1 MDDKIFEERMDSLK
15 SSYEKLQPVSSVDH
29 IINNVKQTELPK
41 RKKIFPLTYVA
52 SFIGVLLIAG
62 ILGTQL
68 ISQSNKSSGEKSPS
82 IENQTVSATDIEDS
96 INEVRG
102 LYERNLDVLKEKLQ
116 FDDVEQYSFVQ
127 EAKNTVESFE
137 ERKEYSSRA
146 ELQNYT
152 ENVKNIISLRVSMPN
167 EEMEIL
173 KERAKNDKKID
184 ETQLISYLIKME
196 LLKER
201 FNEKWFNLRQLPTEG
216 NLVEYVDK
224 LNKQEVENGS
234 DDYLNLIKTLREN
247 GYRFIFITEGEGQ
260 IDLTIDHQKILD
272 TFKDM
277 LSNQLIAYLQ
287 YKKEVIEQGTVL
299 GLTQEQLASRIIK
312 LEETIIAHPN
322 FEKNDDLKMEYQKHL
337 LHFIQYS
344 DEESMKDFVSDYPKS
359 LSAKQVDEF
368 LNGNEND
375 EFVSGQ
381 EMRESISA
389 KISPELKAISENNV
403 QLLPLTDSLEAVYQ
417 EYKNTRNDEIL
428 EGPFLGTESAIEVSI
443 ARLYMYAV
451 ENKDYE
457 TAFYLTYDGEASER
471 PDLERFISEMAQ
483 STTNYQDL
491 SNKVI
496 KVSTTYKENGRLIEH
511 TFTTKDGESIIF
523 NMKRNNEYEKV
534 RVEYTPFP

>member
-1 MDDKIFEERMDSLK
+1 MDDKIFEERMNSLK

-127 EAKNTVESFE
+127 EAKNSVESFE
-137 ERKEYSSRA
+137 ERREYSSRA

-184 ETQLISYLIKME
+184 ETQLISYLIKIE

-322 FEKNDDLKMEYQKHL
+322 FEKNDDLKMEYEKHL

-344 DEESMKDFVSDYPKS
+344 DEESMNDFVSDYPKS

-368 LNGNEND
+368 LNGNEHD

-381 EMRESISA
+381 ERESISA
-389 KISPELKAISENNV
+389 KISPELKAISGNNV
-403 QLLPLTDSLEAVYQ
+403 QLLPLTDSLEAVYE

-534 RVEYTPFP
+534 RVEYTSFP

>member
-1 MDDKIFEERMDSLK
+1 MDDKIFEERMESLK
-15 SSYEKLQPVSSVDH
+15 KSYEKVQPVSSVDH
-29 IINNVKQTELPK
+29 IINKVKQSELPK
-41 RKKIFPLTYVA
+41 RKKLFPITYVA

-68 ISQSNKSSGEKSPS
+68 VSQSNKSSGEKSPS
-82 IENQTVSATDIEDS
+82 LENQTVAATDIENS

-102 LYERNLDVLKEKLQ
+102 FYERNLDELKEKLE
-116 FDDVEQYSFVQ
+116 FEDVEQYSFVQ

-167 EEMEIL
+167 EEMKIL
-173 KERAKNDKKID
+173 KENAENDEKID

-216 NLVEYVDK
+216 NLIEYVDK

-234 DDYLNLIKTLREN
+234 DDYLNLVNTLRAN

-260 IDLTIDHQKILD
+260 IDLTIDHQIILD

-277 LSNQLIAYLQ
+277 LSDQLIGYLQ
-287 YKKEVIEQGTVL
+287 YKKDVIEQGTVL
-299 GLTQEQLASRIIK
+299 ELSQEQLAARVIK
-312 LEETIIAHPN
+312 LEEIIIAHPN

-344 DEESMKDFVSDYPKS
+344 DEESMNNFVSDYPQS
-359 LSAKQVDEF
+359 LSAKQVKEFSNGYEDEF
-368 LNGNEND
+368 
-375 EFVSGQ
+375 
-381 EMRESISA
+381 RESISA
-389 KISPELKAISENNV
+389 EISPELKAISGNNV
-403 QLLPLTDSLEAVYQ
+403 QLLPLTDSLKAVYQ
-417 EYKNTRNDEIL
+417 EYKVTRNDEIL

-451 ENKDYE
+451 EKKDYE

-471 PDLERFISEMAQ
+471 PDLEQFISEMAQ
-483 STTNYQDL
+483 STINYQDL

-496 KVSTTYKENGRLIEH
+496 KVNTTYKENGRLIEH
-511 TFTTKDGESIIF
+511 AFSTKDGESILF

-534 RVEYTPFP
+534 RIEYTPFP